1 MDQSN
6 IKQKRDGK
14 MIYEKSCGGI
24 VYTIVNRERLY
35 LVEQML
41 DGHWGFPKGHMEENE
56 TEKETALRE
65 INEEVGLDVQI
76 DEGFRRVETYS
87 PKADFIKDVVYF
99 VAYSKSMDTTMQ
111 TIEVR
116 EIKWVKLKEALDR
129 IEFPNM
135 QEILNLADDYLDKID
150 SLPCIED

>member
-1 MDQSN
+1 
-6 IKQKRDGK
+6 
-14 MIYEKSCGGI
+14 MITEKSCGAI
-24 VYTIVNRERLY
+24 VFTKDNGCIQYVIIRSKEGFY
-35 LVEQML
+35 
-41 DGHWGFPKGHMEENE
+41 GFPKGHMEENE

>member
-1 MDQSN
+1 MQ
-6 IKQKRDGK
+6 
-14 MIYEKSCGGI
+14 
-24 VYTIVNRERLY
+24 VL
-35 LVEQML
+35 
-41 DGHWGFPKGHMEENE
+41 
-56 TEKETALRE
+56 
-65 INEEVGLDVQI
+65 
-76 DEGFRRVETYS
+76 YS